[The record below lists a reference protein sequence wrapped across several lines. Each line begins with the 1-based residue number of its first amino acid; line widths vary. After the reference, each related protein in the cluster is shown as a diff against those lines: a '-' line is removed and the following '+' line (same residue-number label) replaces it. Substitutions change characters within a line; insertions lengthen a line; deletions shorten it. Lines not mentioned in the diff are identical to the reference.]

1 MFHHH
6 ERPQQPD
13 LLQLLCRLHVPLCYN
28 KVILSH
34 SSPLGGGDG
43 GEGKKQVETSTIQ
56 VQVFQSLLRGI
67 TPLSPPEGVGVAEDT
82 LKRTSCPTER

>member
-1 MFHHH
+1 MYLSAIIKSYCHT
-6 ERPQQPD
+6 P
-13 LLQLLCRLHVPLCYN
+13 LL
-28 KVILSH
+28 
-34 SSPLGGGDG
+34 LGVGMG